1 MALSEALEVRSRELG
16 EAPLE
21 CVVFPV
27 DYPFLFDD
35 KGFSADWTSRRISA
49 QNIVQRYAPMLTRA
63 NSYIMEDIEEILR
76 LETKT
81 DLEAARKQAEWC
93 GLRPGL
99 RVLDAG
105 CGTGLVTS
113 ILHEMIL
120 PGGEIV
126 GLDNSEERIHFAQEK
141 YGTSS
146 SIHFRQLDLRDSID
160 GMGEF
165 DLIWSRFFLE
175 FYRLES
181 PDIVKNLRDC
191 LKPGGYLCLLDLDH
205 NALNHYEMPARMEE
219 ILFKAMRK
227 MEKENNFDPYVGRKL
242 YAYLYDL
249 GFKNIEMDLRPHH
262 LIYGEMSEKDLFN
275 WGKKWEAA
283 VRHAGD
289 LIGEYP
295 GGVAGLA
302 SDFMHFFRDT
312 RRFTY
317 TPLIL
322 CKGRKPHRI

>member
-1 MALSEALEVRSRELG
+1 
-16 EAPLE
+16 
-21 CVVFPV
+21 
-27 DYPFLFDD
+27 
-35 KGFSADWTSRRISA
+35 
-49 QNIVQRYAPMLTRA
+49 MLTRA

-81 DLEAARKQAEWC
+81 DLEATRKQAEWC

-126 GLDNSEERIHFAQEK
+126 GVDNSEERIRFAQKK

-146 SIHFRQLDLRDSID
+146 SIQFRRLDLRDSID

-181 PDIVKNLRDC
+181 PAIVKNLSDC
-191 LKPGGYLCLLDLDH
+191 LKRGGYLCLLDLDH
-205 NALNHYEMPARMEE
+205 NALNHYEMPARMEA
-219 ILFKAMRK
+219 ILFQAMRR
-227 MEKENNFDPYVGRKL
+227 METENNFDPHVGRKL

-249 GFKNIEMDLRPHH
+249 GFENIEMDLRPHH
-262 LIYGEMSEKDLFN
+262 LIYGKMAEKDLFN

-283 VRHAGD
+283 VRHASD

-295 GGVAGLA
+295 GGVVGLA
-302 SDFMHFFRDT
+302 SDFMHFFRDP

-322 CKGRKPHRI
+322 CKGRKPH

>member
-1 MALSEALEVRSRELG
+1 MATDNLNSKPG
-16 EAPLE
+16 
-21 CVVFPV
+21 
-27 DYPFLFDD
+27 D
-35 KGFSADWTSRRISA
+35 TI
-49 QNIVQRYAPMLTRA
+49 LTRTD
-63 NSYIMEDIEEILR
+63 SYLMEDVEEILR
-76 LETKT
+76 LESKT
-81 DLEAARKQAEWC
+81 DVEVVRKQAEWC

-120 PGGEIV
+120 PGGAIV
-126 GLDNSEERIHFAQEK
+126 GVDNSEERIRFARQK
-141 YGTSS
+141 YGNAS
-146 SIHFRQLDLRDSID
+146 SIQFRQLDLRDSIAD
-160 GMGEF
+160 LGEF

-181 PDIVKNLRDC
+181 ADIVKNLSDC

-205 NALNHYEMPARMEE
+205 NVLNHYEMPAQMEKV
-219 ILFKAMRK
+219 LFKAMRK
-227 MEKENNFDPYVGRKL
+227 IEMENNFDPYVGRKL

-249 GFKNIEMDLRPHH
+249 GFGNIEIDLKAHH
-262 LIYGEMSEKDLFN
+262 LIYGEMSEKELFN

-295 GGVAGLA
+295 GGVVGLA
-302 SDFMHFFRDT
+302 SDFMHFFRDP

-322 CKGRKPHRI
+322 CRGRKPL